1 VAAAQVLGDPV
12 HQVDDLWARFDALG
26 EEEFLARMDALAA
39 QLPPAVAA
47 YERASAFDSTGH
59 EEQALPLYREALALG
74 LEEDRRRQCVIQLA
88 STLRNLGR
96 AEESVALLEAERGRS
111 DEYSDGVAA
120 FLALALHDAG
130 RKSEALSVALGA
142 LAGHMD
148 RYRRSL
154 TNYAREL

>member
-1 VAAAQVLGDPV
+1 MTVEE
-12 HQVDDLWARFDALG
+12 LWARFDALG

-39 QLPPAVAA
+39 DLPPAVAA
-47 YERASAFDSTGH
+47 YERGSAFDSTGH
-59 EEQALPLYREALALG
+59 EERALPLYREALALG
-74 LEEDRRRQCVIQLA
+74 LDDDRRRQCLIQLA

-96 AEESVALLEAERGRS
+96 AAEAVRLLDGERGRG
-111 DEYSDGVAA
+111 DAYDDGVAA

-154 TNYAREL
+154 TNYARELSG

>member
-1 VAAAQVLGDPV
+1 MAVE
-12 HQVDDLWARFDALG
+12 DLWAEFDRLT
-26 EEEFLARMDALAA
+26 EDEFLARMDALAA

-47 YERASAFDSTGH
+47 YERGSAFDSTGH
-59 EEQALPLYREALALG
+59 EEQAAPLYREALALG
-74 LEEDRRRQCVIQLA
+74 LDEARRRQCVIQLA

-96 AEESVALLEAERGRS
+96 AEESVALLEPERGRS
-111 DEYSDGVAA
+111 DAYDDGVAA

-130 RKSEALSVALGA
+130 RQSEALAVALGA

-154 TNYAREL
+154 TEYARELSQPG

>member
-1 VAAAQVLGDPV
+1 MAADE
-12 HQVDDLWARFDALG
+12 LWAQFDALG
-26 EEEFLARMDALAA
+26 EEAFLAQMDALAA
-39 QLPPAVAA
+39 RLPPAVAA

-74 LEEDRRRQCVIQLA
+74 LDEDLRRQCVIQLA

-96 AEESVALLEAERGRS
+96 PQESVSMLRAERGKS
-111 DEYSDGVAA
+111 DEFDDGVAA

-130 RKSEALSVALGA
+130 RQSEALSVALGA

-154 TNYAREL
+154 TAYADELAQ

>member
-1 VAAAQVLGDPV
+1 MAADE
-12 HQVDDLWARFDALG
+12 LWAQFDALG
-26 EEEFLARMDALAA
+26 EEAFLAQMDALAA

-74 LEEDRRRQCVIQLA
+74 LDEDLRRQCVIQLA

-96 AEESVALLEAERGRS
+96 PQESVSMLRAERGKS
-111 DEYSDGVAA
+111 DEFDDGVAA

-130 RKSEALSVALGA
+130 RQSEALSVALGA

-154 TNYAREL
+154 TAYADELAQ